1 MEINFIYQ
9 EKDHKV
15 ECSEADLIKDVREK
29 FAKENNLDL
38 DVIYFVYKGE
48 KINFNLGLFVQKLYD
63 LKNNSNEEQKRMDIY
78 INEEPPFYIKF
89 LYKQKNKIMKV
100 KITDKIKDAFKKF
113 ADETLIDLTKIYF
126 VYHAKTYFYDQIEDE
141 RICDIITYID
151 KFQRVMSII
160 ISFFDDDI
168 FSEISIIEEQN
179 EKEPGEKN
187 LDILMKY
194 ISF

>member
-1 MEINFIYQ
+1 MEIYFIYQ
-9 EKDHKV
+9 EKKHKV
-15 ECSEADLIKDVREK
+15 KCNEADPIQDICEKYAKD
-29 FAKENNLDL
+29 NNLDI
-38 DVIYFVYKGE
+38 DNIYFVYKGE

-78 INEEPPFYIKF
+78 INEKPPFYIKF
-89 LYKQKNKIMKV
+89 LYNQKNKIMKV

-113 ADETLIDLTKIYF
+113 ADETLIDLTKICF